1 MFKGAPSRLV
11 LLASYL
17 LFTVFVIEVLARS
30 SGRRRLQSV
39 ASDVHIVMSVLTGQA
54 GEKDRTE
61 AVCSEALKA
70 LGLER
75 KPAVALGPNWANIL
89 DQALDRLDQ
98 LSPKAKQQL
107 VAELGNVA
115 MADDSANI
123 DERELLRVICATIHA
138 PLPTFMR
145 RQ

>member
-75 KPAVALGPNWANIL
+75 KPAVALGPNRANIL
-89 DQALDRLDQ
+89 DQAL
-98 LSPKAKQQL
+98 
-107 VAELGNVA
+107 
-115 MADDSANI
+115 I
-123 DERELLRVICATIHA
+123 DLIS
-138 PLPTFMR
+138 
-145 RQ
+145 